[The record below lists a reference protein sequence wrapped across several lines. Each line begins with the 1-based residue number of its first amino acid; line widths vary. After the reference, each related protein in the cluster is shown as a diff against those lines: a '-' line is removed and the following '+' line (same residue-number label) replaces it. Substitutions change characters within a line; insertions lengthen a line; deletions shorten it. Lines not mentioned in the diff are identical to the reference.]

1 MIFFRGYILTHGRM
15 SFKSSRRWMIAL
27 TWARPLLSDSSSSI
41 RMWKSWLKLYV
52 YVYSTPSDEVLTR
65 LQFLSLSKGHGI
77 EGAFLLGGKVIDQ
90 DHGLAA
96 VYTTPGAEG
105 VSTSSL
111 QSSTILTNLNCSFSV
126 NTAELIPMKSL
137 PVSRHMYSEYLI
149 DSWVPSAD
157 LFSSNQASLDEVT
170 EAFGDGDQET
180 GIGNWHSN
188 V

>member
-1 MIFFRGYILTHGRM
+1 
-15 SFKSSRRWMIAL
+15 MIAARVQRQCYNL
-27 TWARPLLSDSSSSI
+27 FQEVYPDTWKDVLQKFQEVNDCIDTSKTIAQQQQLFN
-41 RMWKSWLKLYV
+41 KNVKKYT
-52 YVYSTPSDEVLTR
+52 TPSDEVLTR

-137 PVSRHMYSEYLI
+137 PISGHMYSEYLI
-149 DSWVPSAD
+149 DS
-157 LFSSNQASLDEVT
+157 
-170 EAFGDGDQET
+170 
-180 GIGNWHSN
+180 
-188 V
+188 